1 MADTISIASPDVPGP
16 IGRIR
21 RWWGAHP
28 YGQLLLIA
36 ALALFLGLICHNI
49 LASMHRL
56 GMAPGLDYL
65 WQPANFDITESLLV
79 YQAGDSYGRAI
90 AVGLLNT
97 LKLAVL
103 GCLFATILGT
113 TLGIARLSGNLL
125 LSRLV
130 QAYVELIR
138 NTPLPLQLFFW
149 IALTQALPP
158 TRQALQPFGSTFLS
172 VRGIFLPWVEVG
184 NGQSLW
190 LLAAV
195 LVLLAVAVRAFI
207 RRLQH
212 PLSAF
217 GLLGVLAL
225 FPAIALAWIW
235 LAGITFTPD
244 LPVLQGFNIRG
255 GITLTP
261 EFAAM
266 LVGLT
271 IYYSASISESVRS
284 GIESVNIGQWEA
296 GRAIGLPRGRIMRLI
311 VMPQAM
317 RVITP
322 LMTSSY
328 LDLTKDTTLGI
339 LIGFTEVTAIIK
351 TSANN
356 TGNAV
361 ETIIVLVAVF
371 LAVSMPTS
379 YLINLYNRSLAK
391 RGIIAK

>member
-1 MADTISIASPDVPGP
+1 M
-16 IGRIR
+16 
-21 RWWGAHP
+21 
-28 YGQLLLIA
+28 
-36 ALALFLGLICHNI
+36 
-49 LASMHRL
+49 
-56 GMAPGLDYL
+56 
-65 WQPANFDITESLLV
+65 
-79 YQAGDSYGRAI
+79 
-90 AVGLLNT
+90 
-97 LKLAVL
+97 
-103 GCLFATILGT
+103 
-113 TLGIARLSGNLL
+113 
-125 LSRLV
+125 
-130 QAYVELIR
+130 
-138 NTPLPLQLFFW
+138 
-149 IALTQALPP
+149 
-158 TRQALQPFGSTFLS
+158 
-172 VRGIFLPWVEVG
+172 RGIFLPWVEIG
-184 NGQSLW
+184 NGESLW
-190 LLAAV
+190 LLA
-195 LVLLAVAVRAFI
+195 LVLALLAFAVKAFL
-207 RRLQH
+207 RQLQH
-212 PLSAF
+212 PLSAL

-225 FPAIALAWIW
+225 FPAVAIAWVFIAN
-235 LAGITFTPD
+235 ITFTPD

-296 GRAIGLPRGRIMRLI
+296 ARAIGLPRGRIMRLI

-361 ETIIVLVAVF
+361 ETIVVLVAVF

-379 YLINLYNRSLAK
+379 YLINLYNRRMAQ
-391 RGIIAK
+391 RGIITK

>member
-1 MADTISIASPDVPGP
+1 MADTISTASPDAPGL
-16 IGRIR
+16 GGKLRL
-21 RWWGAHP
+21 WWGAHP
-28 YGQLLLIA
+28 YGQFVLIA
-36 ALALFLGLICHNI
+36 ALALFIGLICHNI

-79 YQAGDSYGRAI
+79 YHAGDTYARAI

-113 TLGIARLSGNLL
+113 SLGIARLSGNLL

-149 IALTQALPP
+149 IAMTQALPP
-158 TRQALQPFGSTFLS
+158 IRQALQPFSWVFLS
-172 VRGIFLPWVEVG
+172 VRGIFLPWVEIG
-184 NGQSLW
+184 HGESLW
-190 LLAAV
+190 LLV
-195 LVLLAVAVRAFI
+195 LMLVLLAFAVRAML
-207 RRLQH
+207 RRLQR
-212 PLSAF
+212 PLT
-217 GLLGVLAL
+217 GLGFLGVLAL
-225 FPAIALAWIW
+225 FPAIAVVWI
-235 LAGITFTPD
+235 LVAGVTITPD

-284 GIESVNIGQWEA
+284 GIQSVNIGQWEA
-296 GRAIGLPRGRIMRLI
+296 GRSIGLPRGRIMRLI

-379 YLINLYNRSLAK
+379 YLINLYNRRMAR

>member
-1 MADTISIASPDVPGP
+1 MADTISIASPDTPGLS
-16 IGRIR
+16 GKLR

-36 ALALFLGLICHNI
+36 GLALFFGLICHNI

-90 AVGLLNT
+90 LVGLLNT

-103 GCLFATILGT
+103 GCFFSTILGT
-113 TLGIARLSGNLL
+113 ALGIARLSGNLL

-149 IALTQALPP
+149 IAMTQALPP
-158 TRQALQPFGSTFLS
+158 ARQALQPFTSTFLS
-172 VRGIFLPWVEVG
+172 VRGIFLPWVTIG
-184 NGQSLW
+184 NGDSLW
-190 LLAAV
+190 LLA
-195 LVLLAVAVRAFI
+195 LVLMALAFAIRMGL
-207 RRLQH
+207 RRLQR
-212 PLSAF
+212 PLS
-217 GLLGVLAL
+217 GLGFAGVLAL
-225 FPAIALAWIW
+225 FPAIALAWI
-235 LAGITFTPD
+235 LAAGTTFTPD

-284 GIESVNIGQWEA
+284 GIQSVNIGQWEA

-371 LAVSMPTS
+371 LAISMPTS
-379 YLINLYNRSLAK
+379 YLINLYNRRLAK
-391 RGIIAK
+391 RGMFAK

>member
-1 MADTISIASPDVPGP
+1 
-16 IGRIR
+16 
-21 RWWGAHP
+21 
-28 YGQLLLIA
+28 
-36 ALALFLGLICHNI
+36 
-49 LASMHRL
+49 MHRL

-79 YQAGDSYGRAI
+79 YQAGDSYARAI
-90 AVGLLNT
+90 VVGLLNT

-113 TLGIARLSGNLL
+113 SLGIARLSGNLL

-130 QAYVELIR
+130 QGYVELIR

-149 IALTQALPP
+149 IAMTQALPS
-158 TRQALQPFGSTFLS
+158 TRQALQPFTSTFLS
-172 VRGIFLPWVEVG
+172 VRGIFLPWVEIG
-184 NGQSLW
+184 NGESLW
-190 LLAAV
+190 LLA
-195 LVLLAVAVRAFI
+195 LVLALLAFAVKAFL

-212 PLSAF
+212 PLSAL

-225 FPAIALAWIW
+225 FPAVAIAWVFIAN
-235 LAGITFTPD
+235 ITFTPD

-296 GRAIGLPRGRIMRLI
+296 ARAIGLPRGRIMRLI

-361 ETIIVLVAVF
+361 ETIVVLVAVF

-379 YLINLYNRSLAK
+379 YLINLYNRRMAQ
-391 RGIIAK
+391 RGIITK

>member
-1 MADTISIASPDVPGP
+1 MADTISIVSPDVPGP

-49 LASMHRL
+49 LGSMHRL

-79 YQAGDSYGRAI
+79 YQAGDSYARAI

-113 TLGIARLSGNLL
+113 SLGIARLSGNLL

-149 IALTQALPP
+149 IAMTQALPS
-158 TRQALQPFGSTFLS
+158 TRQALQPFSSTFLS
-172 VRGIFLPWVEVG
+172 VRGIFLPWVEIG
-184 NGQSLW
+184 NGESLW
-190 LLAAV
+190 LLA
-195 LVLLAVAVRAFI
+195 LVLILLAFAVRAFL

-212 PLSAF
+212 PLSAL
-217 GLLGVLAL
+217 GLLGVSAL
-225 FPAIALAWIW
+225 FPAIALVWIFI
-235 LAGITFTPD
+235 ANVTFTPD

-284 GIESVNIGQWEA
+284 GIESVNTGQWEA

-379 YLINLYNRSLAK
+379 YLINLYNRRMAQ

>member
-1 MADTISIASPDVPGP
+1 MADTISIASPAPPGFT
-16 IGRIR
+16 GKIR
-21 RWWGAHP
+21 QWWGAHP
-28 YGQLLLIA
+28 FGQLFLIA

-79 YQAGDSYGRAI
+79 YQAGDSYARAI

-113 TLGIARLSGNLL
+113 SLGIARLSGNLL

-158 TRQALQPFGSTFLS
+158 TRQALQPFSSTFLS
-172 VRGIFLPWVEVG
+172 VRGIFLPWVEID
-184 NGQSLW
+184 NGESLW
-190 LLAAV
+190 LLAVV
-195 LVLLAVAVRAFI
+195 LVLLAFGVRAFL

-212 PLSAF
+212 PLSAL
-217 GLLGVLAL
+217 GLLGVSAL
-225 FPAIALAWIW
+225 FPAVAIAWIFI
-235 LAGITFTPD
+235 ADVTFTPD

-284 GIESVNIGQWEA
+284 GIESVNVGQWEA

-379 YLINLYNRSLAK
+379 YLINRYNRSLAK

>member
-1 MADTISIASPDVPGP
+1 MADTISIVSPDTPGP
-16 IGRIR
+16 VGKIR
-21 RWWGAHP
+21 LWWGAHP

-36 ALALFLGLICHNI
+36 ALALVLGLLCHNI

-79 YQAGDSYGRAI
+79 YQAGDSYARAI

-158 TRQALQPFGSTFLS
+158 TRQALQPFSSTFLS
-172 VRGIFLPWVEVG
+172 VRGIFLPWVEIG

-195 LVLLAVAVRAFI
+195 LVLLAFAARAFI

-212 PLSAF
+212 PLSALGF
-217 GLLGVLAL
+217 LGLLAL
-225 FPAIALAWIW
+225 FPAIALAWIFV
-235 LAGITFTPD
+235 AGITFTPD

-284 GIESVNIGQWEA
+284 GIESVNVGQWEA

>member
-1 MADTISIASPDVPGP
+1 MADTISIVSPDAPGP
-16 IGRIR
+16 VGKIR

-36 ALALFLGLICHNI
+36 VLALFLGLVCHNI

-79 YQAGDSYGRAI
+79 YQAGDSYARAI

-97 LKLAVL
+97 LKLSVL

-158 TRQALQPFGSTFLS
+158 TRQALQPFSSTFLS
-172 VRGIFLPWVEVG
+172 VRGIFLPWVEIG
-184 NGQSLW
+184 NGESLW
-190 LLAAV
+190 LPAAL
-195 LVLLAVAVRAFI
+195 LVLLAFAARAFI

-212 PLSAF
+212 PPSALGF
-217 GLLGVLAL
+217 LGVLAL

-235 LAGITFTPD
+235 LAGVTFTPD

-284 GIESVNIGQWEA
+284 GIESVNVGQWEA

>member
-1 MADTISIASPDVPGP
+1 MADTISIVSPDTPGP
-16 IGRIR
+16 VGKIR
-21 RWWGAHP
+21 LWWGAHP

-36 ALALFLGLICHNI
+36 ALALVLGLLCHNI

-79 YQAGDSYGRAI
+79 YQAGDSYARAI

-158 TRQALQPFGSTFLS
+158 TRQALQPFSSTFLS
-172 VRGIFLPWVEVG
+172 VRGIFLPWVEIG

-195 LVLLAVAVRAFI
+195 LVLLAFAARAFI

-212 PLSAF
+212 PLSALGF
-217 GLLGVLAL
+217 LGLFAL
-225 FPAIALAWIW
+225 FPTIALAWI
-235 LAGITFTPD
+235 LVAGITFTPD

-284 GIESVNIGQWEA
+284 GIESVNVGQWEA

>member
-1 MADTISIASPDVPGP
+1 MADTISIVSPDAPGP
-16 IGRIR
+16 VGKIR

-36 ALALFLGLICHNI
+36 VLALFLGLVCHNI

-79 YQAGDSYGRAI
+79 YQAGDSYARAI

-97 LKLAVL
+97 LKLSVL

-158 TRQALQPFGSTFLS
+158 TRQALQPFSSTFLS
-172 VRGIFLPWVEVG
+172 VRGIFLPWVEIG
-184 NGQSLW
+184 NGESLW
-190 LLAAV
+190 LPAAL
-195 LVLLAVAVRAFI
+195 LVLLAFAARAFI

-212 PLSAF
+212 PPSALGFLS
-217 GLLGVLAL
+217 VLAL
-225 FPAIALAWIW
+225 FPAIVLAWIW
-235 LAGITFTPD
+235 LAGVTFTPD

-284 GIESVNIGQWEA
+284 GIESVNVGQWEA

>member
-1 MADTISIASPDVPGP
+1 MADTISIVSPDTPGP
-16 IGRIR
+16 VGKIR
-21 RWWGAHP
+21 LWWGAHP

-36 ALALFLGLICHNI
+36 ALALVLGLLCHNI

-79 YQAGDSYGRAI
+79 YQAGDSYARAI

-103 GCLFATILGT
+103 GCLFATTLGT

-158 TRQALQPFGSTFLS
+158 TRQALQPFSSTFLS
-172 VRGIFLPWVEVG
+172 VRGIFLPWVEIG

-195 LVLLAVAVRAFI
+195 LVLLAFAARAFI

-212 PLSAF
+212 PLSALGF
-217 GLLGVLAL
+217 LGLLAL
-225 FPAIALAWIW
+225 FPAIALAWIFV
-235 LAGITFTPD
+235 AGITFTPD

-284 GIESVNIGQWEA
+284 GIESVNVGQWEA

>member
-1 MADTISIASPDVPGP
+1 MADTISIAAPDAPGLA
-16 IGRIR
+16 GKIR

-28 YGQLLLIA
+28 FGQLFLIA
-36 ALALFLGLICHNI
+36 ALALFLGLLCHNI

-79 YQAGDSYGRAI
+79 YQAGDSYARAI

-113 TLGIARLSGNLL
+113 SLGIARLSGNLL

-130 QAYVELIR
+130 QGYVELIR

-149 IALTQALPP
+149 IAMTQALPS
-158 TRQALQPFGSTFLS
+158 TRQALQPFTSTFLS
-172 VRGIFLPWVEVG
+172 VRGIFLPWVEIG
-184 NGQSLW
+184 NGESLW
-190 LLAAV
+190 LLA
-195 LVLLAVAVRAFI
+195 LVLALLAFAVKAFL
-207 RRLQH
+207 RQLQH
-212 PLSAF
+212 PLSAL

-225 FPAIALAWIW
+225 FPAVAIAWVFIAN
-235 LAGITFTPD
+235 ITFTPD

-296 GRAIGLPRGRIMRLI
+296 ARAIGLPRGRIMRLI

-361 ETIIVLVAVF
+361 ETIVVLVAVF

-379 YLINLYNRSLAK
+379 YLINLYNRRMAQ
-391 RGIIAK
+391 RGIITK